1 MTALIWMLS
10 WLPLILPAVGILPK
24 PVNVSLT
31 SLNFSYILKWQAGP
45 GTPPGVY
52 YNVEYTTDR
61 KHSWNPVAGCE
72 RVQKPLVCNL
82 TAAFSVLTE
91 RYLTRVGAQLGGQVF
106 GEPVIFTPIEHL
118 SLPLLSVAPS
128 DRSLSVDLH
137 PPLERLR
144 KSYDI
149 LHYELQISSS
159 NLDKPEVIK
168 MRSLKSYKW
177 DRLEPGRR
185 YCVTVRFYDDL
196 EHMQSN
202 FSLPQCATIPAIF
215 SPDPLISGILCSFVI
230 IIVFCI
236 FLLIVTGFICLRRR
250 LLPSVLT
257 TIHHLEEAGLHD
269 PYIISPLNVEQTAPS
284 AGKKGSSCSSSD
296 ESDDEGETESTSAST
311 GGAYTQRAGTN
322 LLSSSSSSSSSL
334 TQPKPPPLPSSN
346 QEPYSQR
353 DALISTGSPSRAGL
367 ELRMGCGG
375 RPEEEEEKD
384 VNLLTLTFS
393 RVEQEEEEEEKDVN
407 LLTLT
412 FGRVEQEEEE
422 EKKSD
427 FIVEEVAFDSVL
439 AEEGAT
445 ETVHDEEEEEEVCG
459 YMGRSGI

>member
-1 MTALIWMLS
+1 MTALTWMLS
-10 WLPLILPAVGILPK
+10 WLPLILPAVGTLPK
-24 PVNVSLT
+24 PVNISLT
-31 SLNFSYILKWQAGP
+31 SLNFSYILKWEAGP

-52 YNVEYTTDR
+52 YNVEYKSER

-72 RVQKPLVCNL
+72 RVQKPLFCDL

-91 RYLTRVGAQLGGQVF
+91 KYLTRVGAQLGGQVF
-106 GEPVIFTPIEHL
+106 GDPNETEVPFKPIEHL

-144 KSYDI
+144 QSYDI
-149 LHYELQISSS
+149 LHYELRISS
-159 NLDKPEVIK
+159 NPDKMEFIK
-168 MRSLKSYKW
+168 TESLKSYKW

-185 YCVTVRFYDDL
+185 YCVAVRFCDKNEDMY
-196 EHMQSN
+196 SN
-202 FSLPQCATIPAIF
+202 FSPPECATVPAIF
-215 SPDPLISGILCSFVI
+215 SADPLISGMLCSLVI
-230 IIVFCI
+230 IVTFCI
-236 FLLIVTGFICLRRR
+236 FMLISTGFICLRRR

-257 TIHHLEEAGLHD
+257 TIHHLEEAGLND
-269 PYIISPLNVEQTAPS
+269 PCIISPLNIEQTAPS

-296 ESDDEGETESTSAST
+296 ESDEESETEST

-334 TQPKPPPLPSSN
+334 TQPKPPPVVSSN

-353 DALISTGSPSRAGL
+353 NALISTGSPSRAGL
-367 ELRMGCGG
+367 ELRSCGG
-375 RPEEEEEKD
+375 RPK
-384 VNLLTLTFS
+384 
-393 RVEQEEEEEEKDVN
+393 EEEEKDVN

-439 AEEGAT
+439 GEEGAT
-445 ETVHDEEEEEEVCG
+445 ETVHDEEEEVCG

>member
-1 MTALIWMLS
+1 M
-10 WLPLILPAVGILPK
+10 
-24 PVNVSLT
+24 
-31 SLNFSYILKWQAGP
+31 
-45 GTPPGVY
+45 
-52 YNVEYTTDR
+52 
-61 KHSWNPVAGCE
+61 AGCE
-72 RVQKPLVCNL
+72 RVQKPLFCDL

-91 RYLTRVGAQLGGQVF
+91 KYLTRVGAQLGGQVF
-106 GEPVIFTPIEHL
+106 GDPNETEVPFKPIEHL

-144 KSYDI
+144 QSYDI
-149 LHYELQISSS
+149 LHYELRISS
-159 NLDKPEVIK
+159 NPDKMQFIK
-168 MRSLKSYKW
+168 TESLKSYKW

-185 YCVTVRFYDDL
+185 YCVAVRFCDKNEDMY
-196 EHMQSN
+196 SN
-202 FSLPQCATIPAIF
+202 FSPPECATVPAIF
-215 SPDPLISGILCSFVI
+215 SADPLISGMLCSLVI
-230 IIVFCI
+230 IVMFCI
-236 FLLIVTGFICLRRR
+236 FMLISTGFICLRRR

-257 TIHHLEEAGLHD
+257 TIHHLEEAGLND
-269 PYIISPLNVEQTAPS
+269 PCIISPLNIEQTAPS

-296 ESDDEGETESTSAST
+296 ESDEESETEST

-334 TQPKPPPLPSSN
+334 TQPKPPPVVSSN

-353 DALISTGSPSRAGL
+353 NALISTGSPSRAGL
-367 ELRMGCGG
+367 ELRSCGG
-375 RPEEEEEKD
+375 RPK
-384 VNLLTLTFS
+384 
-393 RVEQEEEEEEKDVN
+393 EEEEKDVN

-439 AEEGAT
+439 GEEGAT
-445 ETVHDEEEEEEVCG
+445 ETVHDEEEEVCG

>member
-185 YCVTVRFYDDL
+185 HLLSRLMFISKLAVFLR
-196 EHMQSN
+196 
-202 FSLPQCATIPAIF
+202 A
-215 SPDPLISGILCSFVI
+215 DPLISGILCSFVI

-296 ESDDEGETESTSAST
+296 ESDDEGETESMSAST

-384 VNLLTLTFS
+384 VNLFTLTFS

-445 ETVHDEEEEEEVCG
+445 ETVHDEEEEEEEVCG